1 MIALP
6 PSIPPTVAE
15 HALAAWRCDTPKDAH
30 LPRTLLIAD
39 MGERNT
45 AARFWVVDMRDPLHP
60 ALVLR
65 ARVAHGSGSDPKR
78 TGYAQRFSN
87 VPDSNET
94 ALGAYHVAE
103 RYVERGVP
111 RYRLDGMSATD
122 FNARMRDIVF
132 HASVYVDDTT
142 GTVGYSEGCVAVSA
156 QTMQTI
162 DKRLGVITG
171 AVLWVDGPGVTAPA
185 CAPRPAWS
193 RIAADNACSVP
204 YFFEQPI
211 RACTTYTVAGPR
223 NQKT

>member
-1 MIALP
+1 M
-6 PSIPPTVAE
+6 
-15 HALAAWRCDTPKDAH
+15 
-30 LPRTLLIAD
+30 PRTLLIAD
-39 MGERNT
+39 MGEKNT
-45 AARFWVVDMRDPLHP
+45 AQRFWVIDMRDPMRP

-122 FNARMRDIVF
+122 FTARMRDIVF
-132 HASVYVDDTT
+132 HASAYVDDGPD

-171 AVLWVDGPGVTAPA
+171 AVMWVDGPGAPVPT
-185 CAPRPAWS
+185 CAPEPMQWGNATATRVCRSQDFAWQAKS
-193 RIAADNACSVP
+193 KTCSADAA
-204 YFFEQPI
+204 
-211 RACTTYTVAGPR
+211 G
-223 NQKT
+223 

>member
-30 LPRTLLIAD
+30 LPRTMLIAD
-39 MGERNT
+39 MGEKNT
-45 AARFWVVDMRDPLHP
+45 AQRFWVVDMRDPLHP

-65 ARVAHGSGSDPKR
+65 ARVAHGSGSDPKH

-103 RYVERGVP
+103 RYVEKDVP

-132 HASVYVDDTT
+132 HASVYVDDTS

-156 QTMQTI
+156 QTMRTI

-185 CAPRPAWS
+185 CAPESVQWGDPAAS
-193 RIAADNACSVP
+193 RACRSEDFTWHERRSACS
-204 YFFEQPI
+204 
-211 RACTTYTVAGPR
+211 AAT
-223 NQKT
+223 

>member
-6 PSIPPTVAE
+6 PSVPPTVAE
-15 HALAAWRCDTPKDAH
+15 HALAAWRCDTPKDAS

-39 MGERNT
+39 MGEKNT
-45 AARFWVVDMRDPLHP
+45 AQRFWVIDMRNPTHP
-60 ALVLR
+60 VLVVR

-87 VPDSNET
+87 VQDSNET

-103 RYVERGVP
+103 RYMEKGIP
-111 RYRLDGMSATD
+111 RYRLDGMSSTD
-122 FNARMRDIVF
+122 FNARARDIVF
-132 HASVYVDDTT
+132 HASVYVDDDPG

-171 AVLWVDGPGVTAPA
+171 AVLWVDGPGVPVPTCAPA
-185 CAPRPAWS
+185 PMQWGETARVCK
-193 RIAADNACSVP
+193 SVDSIWQ
-204 YFFEQPI
+204 EKR
-211 RACTTYTVAGPR
+211 RACRAGLAG
-223 NQKT
+223 